1 MAVSDKF
8 VPGSVAD
15 SVEIF
20 SYPFFNEN
28 ESKEFIKDHGRI
40 MFIIRGPPGTGKR
53 SLTELIMKHFP
64 SGTRCSADDY
74 FSNTFNSSARTRESL
89 KKSHFYC
96 HRRYQFLNHPVSVAI
111 FVYG

>member
-8 VPGSVAD
+8 IPGSVAD

-20 SYPFFNEN
+20 SYPFFNER

-89 KKSHFYC
+89 IKSHSYC
-96 HRRYQFLNHPVSVAI
+96 HRRYQLKLPCFYNYICV
-111 FVYG
+111 